1 MQIIYSHVTN
11 RDRGNNIKQH
21 VELYAL
27 SNFLVKK
34 HHPNFHTTFYGDEES
49 LKLFGNI
56 NFDHF
61 ELISNNIL
69 KNIPN
74 ELWTLGKLCSMLQ
87 VNQPFLHIDGDMLLF
102 KPLQLENLL
111 TKENV
116 ICFHDEKFFNH
127 SIQNMQNKLD
137 ILPKQCGNMQS
148 ISYNCGIFGG
158 MDFQSI
164 QKAIHI
170 ILEFT
175 IENSSYIIKKI
186 TEYKQNYTKVSYYF
200 DISVLV
206 EQVWLFQILKN
217 FNKTIYPIT
226 KIDNWN
232 EDYDKMMK
240 ETGYVHLL
248 SDRKTAYHDRIKNI
262 VNQLNIKY

>member
-11 RDRGNNIKQH
+11 RNRSNDIKQH

-61 ELISNNIL
+61 ELISNDKL
-69 KNIPN
+69 KYIPK

-87 VNQPFLHIDGDMLLF
+87 VNEPFLHIDGDMLLF
-102 KPLQLENLL
+102 KPLQNNFLN
-111 TKENV
+111 KDI
-116 ICFHDEKFFNH
+116 ICFHDESFFNH
-127 SIQNMQNKLD
+127 AIDNMQNVLG
-137 ILPKQCGNMQS
+137 LQPKHCQG
-148 ISYNCGIFGG
+148 ITRVSYNCGIFGG

-164 QKAIHI
+164 QKAIHV

-175 IENSSYIIKKI
+175 IENSSYIVRKI
-186 TEYKQNYTKVSYYF
+186 TEYKQNFTKVPYYYF
-200 DISVLV
+200 DISILI

-217 FNKTIYPIT
+217 FNKIIYPIVNI
-226 KIDNWN
+226 KNWY
-232 EDYDKMMK
+232 ESYDKMMQ

-248 SDRKTAYHDRIKNI
+248 SDRKVAYHDRIKNI
-262 VNQLNIKY
+262 VKQLNIKY